1 MPSYVSG
8 YDGQT
13 ELEVDDHEASAGD
26 AVGEVKHSPV
36 EFWKHAN
43 EEELN
48 ARKMALEA
56 DPSLAA
62 DKCTISPLIVA
73 ARVNLAR
80 LALRALS
87 LGHTVDEKAD
97 DGRDVICIA
106 ANHGYGRLVDMLIE
120 SHSGARTPM
129 TAVDIATMQG
139 DATMV
144 RRLKNPTIGEGA
156 SIRGFYRTHARKL
169 SIANRG

>member
-1 MPSYVSG
+1 MPPYVSG

-13 ELEVDDHEASAGD
+13 DFEDDDYESSAGD
-26 AVGEVKHSPV
+26 GVGEVKHLPA
-36 EFWKHAN
+36 EFWKRAN

-56 DPSLAA
+56 DPRLAA
-62 DKCTISPLIVA
+62 DECAISPLVVA
-73 ARVNLAR
+73 ARVNFAR

-87 LGHTVDEKAD
+87 VGYTVDEQAD
-97 DGRDVICIA
+97 DGRDAIRIA
-106 ANHGYGRLVDMLIE
+106 ADHGYGRLVDMLIE
-120 SHSGARTPM
+120 HHSRARTPM

-144 RRLKNPTIGEGA
+144 RRLKNPTIGEGT
-156 SIRGFYRTHARKL
+156 SIRNFYRTRARKL